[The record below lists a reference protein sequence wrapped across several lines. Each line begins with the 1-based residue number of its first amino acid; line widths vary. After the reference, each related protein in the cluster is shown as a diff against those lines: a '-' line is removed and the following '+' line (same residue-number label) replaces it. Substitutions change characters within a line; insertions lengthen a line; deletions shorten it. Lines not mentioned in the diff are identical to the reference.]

1 MATIA
6 NQPTLD
12 IASLVNLFTGKSGT
26 QTTSTNIS
34 KEGMDALVKQILES
48 DRGVASI
55 VSGQNSSGLYN
66 STTNQQLLGDFAA
79 RTAGELE
86 ARRTGTTVTN
96 KAAPTLDPMRTAIG
110 LGGASLLGPVLSRG
124 LESAGISGG
133 IGGLGKSLADLIF
146 GPQGGSLM
154 VDPTGSMVG
163 SVELPAELRGQSG
176 YDYSGETMIDI
187 GSFLGETPVDEV
199 PTDLFPEEDY
209 SWLFGED

>member
-34 KEGMDALVKQILES
+34 KEGMDTLVRQILES

-55 VSGQNSSGLYN
+55 VSGQNRAGLYN

-124 LESAGISGG
+124 LESAGVSGG

-163 SVELPAELRGQSG
+163 SVELPAELRGQAG
-176 YDYSGETMIDI
+176 YDYAGGNVDID
-187 GSFLGETPVDEV
+187 SFLGEMPVDEV

>member
-55 VSGQNSSGLYN
+55 VSGQNRSGLYN